1 MACMSSPYARRR
13 KRYKPSLVSLCKIGT
28 IAHNR
33 PFNAR
38 DMREYSQSYQDSKE
52 TPQRIKWLLRNKLIQ
67 VADKRHA
74 GGGTTYF
81 PTRKG
86 WNMIERACKLYRD
99 PPKYMRNR

>member
-1 MACMSSPYARRR
+1 MSSPYARRR

-38 DMREYSQSYQDSKE
+38 DMREYSEGYQDTKE

-74 GGGTTYF
+74 GGGATYS
-81 PTRKG
+81 PTAKG
-86 WNMIERACKLYRD
+86 WKMIERACKLYRD
-99 PPKYMRNR
+99 PPKYMRDR